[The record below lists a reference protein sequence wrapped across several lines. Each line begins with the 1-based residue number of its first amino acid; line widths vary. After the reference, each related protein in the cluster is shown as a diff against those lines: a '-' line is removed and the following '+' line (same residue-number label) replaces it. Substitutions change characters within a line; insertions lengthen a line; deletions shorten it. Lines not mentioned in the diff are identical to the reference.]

1 LKPAAEY
8 KSVEQRQ
15 QGEKMDG
22 HAVQD
27 SNEANEIVSKKP
39 TESNND
45 EELHTAPEV
54 GGNVEIVD
62 KDVADKSVVESED
75 SEHPKICLEK
85 ADTVK
90 DNSNNDLGNEILT
103 EENLQ
108 GISDLL
114 SEQTKKPENIESK
127 NTESKHIVI
136 NDEQNDSST
145 KIPFQSCDESAETMS
160 NKHDKLV
167 KTKRKSSEGRK
178 IKANSS
184 FRIIRV
190 EDESRNLDFDPTGE
204 AETDTNLQLKKTS
217 ECITTTAEDQ
227 APKLEKV
234 SAPASQD
241 CFTQMLN
248 NTSGIPPSTE
258 EYQESRSEETLNYK
272 EENRNSMLGKKVKS
286 PMANMEDQTP
296 TIKETSELT
305 PLLTEDIEQNIEITF
320 APKDGNQSLDKKAD
334 SSCND
339 GKKQDSNLDQLDQ
352 KTDFKSIEEPN
363 HNSKLEDNLS
373 HNIGR
378 QNKSIEKTIGFTLN
392 EEVMEDSKMPK
403 NSSLKINN
411 LHSLIPDN
419 TECASEVTLI
429 TDFHIGLLQ
438 DLKNSSS
445 LNEAG
450 ISIPEKDS
458 IQSTVSSSENKNI
471 LLKTKGEALEKNS
484 EIIKEKTE
492 KSEKLQRRNSKKFLT
507 PKKCDRLA
515 KGESEISAN
524 DTMISSSSPVE
535 IVEGSLLIPTVR

>member
-22 HAVQD
+22 HAVQEP
-27 SNEANEIVSKKP
+27 NEADEIVSNKP

-45 EELHTAPEV
+45 EDLHTAPEV
-54 GGNVEIVD
+54 GENVEIVD

-85 ADTVK
+85 ADKFK
-90 DNSNNDLGNEILT
+90 DNSNNDLGKEIFT

-108 GISDLL
+108 GISDL
-114 SEQTKKPENIESK
+114 SEQTKKPENVESK
-127 NTESKHIVI
+127 NTESKHIEI
-136 NDEQNDSST
+136 NAEKNYSST
-145 KIPFQSCDESAETMS
+145 KIPFQSCDESAETTS
-160 NKHDKLV
+160 KKHDKLV
-167 KTKRKSSEGRK
+167 KTKRKSSEGK
-178 IKANSS
+178 KTKANSS

-190 EDESRNLDFDPTGE
+190 EDESRNLNFDPTGE
-204 AETDTNLQLKKTS
+204 AETDTNLQLRKTS

-234 SAPASQD
+234 SDPASQD

-272 EENRNSMLGKKVKS
+272 EENQNSMLGKKVKS

-320 APKDGNQSLDKKAD
+320 PPKDGNESLDKNAD
-334 SSCND
+334 SSDNE

-352 KTDFKSIEEPN
+352 TTDFKSIEELT
-363 HNSKLEDNLS
+363 HNSKLEESKDSLLR
-373 HNIGR
+373 NIGK

-392 EEVMEDSKMPK
+392 EEVMEDSKMPI

-419 TECASEVTLI
+419 TECASEVTD
-429 TDFHIGLLQ
+429 DFHIGLLQ

-445 LNEAG
+445 LNEAR

-458 IQSTVSSSENKNI
+458 IQLTVSSSENKNI
-471 LLKTKGEALEKNS
+471 LLKTKGETLEENS

-515 KGESEISAN
+515 KGDSEISAN